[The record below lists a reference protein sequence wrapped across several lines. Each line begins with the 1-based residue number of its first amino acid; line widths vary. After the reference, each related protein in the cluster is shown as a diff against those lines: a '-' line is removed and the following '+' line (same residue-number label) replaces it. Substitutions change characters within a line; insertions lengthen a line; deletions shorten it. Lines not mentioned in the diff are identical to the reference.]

1 MTILVAAAFDADEWR
16 AWWPLLEAALPNER
30 LVRDRAEC
38 DPAEIDVALVAN
50 PPAGA
55 LRGLPAL
62 TLIQSLWAGVDRLLA
77 DASVPQQVPLARMVD
92 AAMNETMA
100 ETALWAV
107 LSLQRGFLAYTAQQ
121 RAGEWRQHGLRRADD
136 LSIAVLGLGQ
146 MGSAVAQLLTRHG
159 YRVTGW
165 RMRDGAAALPKILAG
180 ADIVI
185 DLLPLTPATHGIFNR
200 ATFAQMRRG
209 ASLVNLARGAHVVDA
224 DLLDALAGGRLA
236 HAVLDVFHVE
246 PLPPGHPFWTH
257 PRVTVLPHVA
267 APTDPRSAVPIVA
280 ANVRALRSGRPLAH
294 LVDRARGY

>member
-16 AWWPLLEAALPNER
+16 AWWPLLEAALPDER

-38 DPAEIDVALVAN
+38 DAAEIDVALVAN

-55 LRGLPAL
+55 LQGLPAL

-77 DASVPQQVPLARMVD
+77 DASVPEHVLLARMVD
-92 AAMNETMA
+92 PAMNETMA

-107 LSLQRGFLAYTAQQ
+107 LSLQRGFLAYAAQQ
-121 RAGEWRQHGLRRADD
+121 RAGEWHQHGLRRADD

-146 MGSAVAQLLTRHG
+146 MGSAVAQMLTRHG

-165 RMRDGAAALPKILAG
+165 RMRDGAIALPKILAG

-185 DLLPLTPATHGIFNR
+185 NLLPLTPATQDLFNR

-224 DLLDALAGGRLA
+224 DLLDALAGGQLG
-236 HAVLDVFHVE
+236 HAVLDVFHAE
-246 PLPPGHPFWTH
+246 PLPAGHPFWTH

-267 APTDPRSAVPIVA
+267 APTDPRSAAPIVA
-280 ANVRALRSGRPLAH
+280 ANVRALRGGRPLAH